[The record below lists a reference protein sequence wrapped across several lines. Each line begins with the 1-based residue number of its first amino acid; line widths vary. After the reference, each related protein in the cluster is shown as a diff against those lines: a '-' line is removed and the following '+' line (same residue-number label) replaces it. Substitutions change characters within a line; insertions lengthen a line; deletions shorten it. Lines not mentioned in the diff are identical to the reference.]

1 METIKF
7 ANYGEKRERIAT
19 ESELEIYVLLCN
31 MTGRD
36 DFDLVRKS
44 DNYVSMVLGDW
55 DIARIKFTPR
65 AKWVLFPIVESA
77 SSKHKITAPTDVSE
91 FADLLADS
99 IAHVEKYSN

>member
-19 ESELEIYVLLCN
+19 ESELEIYDLLCN

-44 DNYVSMVLGDW
+44 DNYVATGTSHG
-55 DIARIKFTPR
+55 
-65 AKWVLFPIVESA
+65 
-77 SSKHKITAPTDVSE
+77 SSLHRGRNGN
-91 FADLLADS
+91 
-99 IAHVEKYSN
+99 YSQ